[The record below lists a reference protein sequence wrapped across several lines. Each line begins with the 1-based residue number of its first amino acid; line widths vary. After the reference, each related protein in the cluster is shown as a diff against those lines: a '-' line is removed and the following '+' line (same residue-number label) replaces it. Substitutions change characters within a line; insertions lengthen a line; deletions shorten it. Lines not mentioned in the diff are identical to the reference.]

1 MDGTE
6 ELTESF
12 SAAVYAL
19 TRHFVTVEGIV
30 TDVDTVQFTCTV
42 QVGGDTENSSFYNVP
57 LRVLI
62 GSQSAWVEIP
72 VINTSCLLNFRDGNL
87 QRPQLV
93 MVDQIQDLL
102 VTPKGN
108 VIFNGGN
115 NGGMVLLLKLVERMN
130 LIENA
135 FNQFVADYNTH
146 IHPVT
151 AVGSPTG
158 VPVVPETGNLTP
170 TQRTDIE
177 NTKIQ
182 Q

>member
-1 MDGTE
+1 
-6 ELTESF
+6 
-12 SAAVYAL
+12 
-19 TRHFVTVEGIV
+19 
-30 TDVDTVQFTCTV
+30 
-42 QVGGDTENSSFYNVP
+42 
-57 LRVLI
+57 
-62 GSQSAWVEIP
+62 
-72 VINTSCLLNFRDGNL
+72 
-87 QRPQLV
+87 
-93 MVDQIQDLL
+93 
-102 VTPKGN
+102 
-108 VIFNGGN
+108 
-115 NGGMVLLLKLVERMN
+115 MVLLLKLVERMN